1 MRQYDTILFDLD
13 GTVLDTSSGILRSI
27 DEAIMLCG
35 LPEIT
40 PEQKRS
46 MIGPPIDRSF
56 KAIYGMTDEQA
67 KEAAAAFRTAYSGKY
82 LMDAQ
87 PYPGIL
93 ELMEQLRRDGWKL
106 GVATYKRN
114 DYAQRLMQETGIN
127 DLCHFTLGSDGKDQ
141 TKADIIR
148 ICPEQLGCVDPARCI
163 MVGDTV
169 HDLTGAQNAGTAFAG
184 VTFGFGFVSRE
195 EIMEQGALIAC
206 GSAMELGNALK
217 GIGEY

>member
-1 MRQYDTILFDLD
+1 MKRYDTILFDLD

-27 DEAIMLCG
+27 NEAIEQCG
-35 LPEIT
+35 LPEISE
-40 PEQKRS
+40 EQKRS

-56 KAIYGMTDEQA
+56 KEIYQMTDEQA
-67 KEAAAAFRTAYSGKY
+67 AEAAAAFRAAYSEKY

-93 ELMEQLRRDGWKL
+93 QLMHDLRENGWKV

-127 DLCHFTLGSDGKDQ
+127 DLCHFTLGSDGKGQ
-141 TKADIIR
+141 TKADIIQ
-148 ICPEQLGCVDPARCI
+148 ICLDQLGCDDPARCI

-169 HDLTGAQNAGTAFAG
+169 HDLIGAQNAGTAFAG
-184 VTFGFGFVSRE
+184 VTFGFGFRSRE
-195 EIMEQGALIAC
+195 EIMAQGALAAC
-206 GSAMELGNALK
+206 TSASELQVEFDKL
-217 GIGEY
+217 YDC